1 VKRAR
6 TRVNRWA
13 KAFMQTREF
22 VTRLY
27 ERHGQGLVEKLSAIR
42 SHNITSRARC
52 GLAGGSTGNPDCGFL
67 YLLVK
72 AFARRSIFEIGT
84 YVGTSSVAMT
94 MAGGHVTTCDPDD
107 YGCLPPGIRFLN
119 MIDSNA
125 LRVLRR
131 EGATVDMVF
140 ADAPVSVEAIAL
152 LNKIGSN
159 DMIFTAHDYAP
170 GDKGEVCFRLVSKHY
185 RRAKESTWFLPETEP
200 VEVARGLLLERAIAA
215 MIPNRLIGA
224 L

>member
-1 VKRAR
+1 
-6 TRVNRWA
+6 
-13 KAFMQTREF
+13 MQTREF

-27 ERHGQGLVEKLSAIR
+27 ERHGHGLDEKLTAIR
-42 SHNITSRARC
+42 YHNVTSRARR

-84 YVGTSSVAMT
+84 YVGTSAVTMT

-119 MIDSNA
+119 MTDSDA

-140 ADAPVSVEAIAL
+140 ADAVISLDAVAL
-152 LNKIGSN
+152 LNKIGSE
-159 DMIFTAHDYAP
+159 DMIFTAHDYAH
-170 GDKGEVCFRLVSKHY
+170 GDKGEVCFRLMSKNY
-185 RRAKESTWFLPETEP
+185 RRATESTWFLPEAEP
-200 VEVARGLLLERAIAA
+200 VQVARGLLLERATAA
-215 MIPNRLIGA
+215 MIPNRLIAA

>member
-1 VKRAR
+1 
-6 TRVNRWA
+6 
-13 KAFMQTREF
+13 MQSREL

-27 ERHGQGLVEKLSAIR
+27 ERHGHGLVEKLTAIR
-42 SHNITSRARC
+42 YHNVTSRARH

-84 YVGTSSVAMT
+84 YVGTSAVGMT
-94 MAGGHVTTCDPDD
+94 MAGGHVTTCDRND
-107 YGCLPPGIRFLN
+107 YGCLPAGIRFLN
-119 MIDSNA
+119 MTDSDA
-125 LRVLRR
+125 LRLLWR

-140 ADAPVSVEAIAL
+140 AAAAVSPDAIAL
-152 LNKIGSN
+152 LNKIGSE

-170 GDKGEVCFRLVSKHY
+170 GDKGEVCFRLMLKCY
-185 RRAKESTWFLPETEP
+185 GRAKESTWFLPEAKAI
-200 VEVARGLLLERAIAA
+200 EVAPGVRLEQATAA
-215 MIPNRLIGA
+215 MIPNRLIAA

>member
-1 VKRAR
+1 V
-6 TRVNRWA
+6 
-13 KAFMQTREF
+13 QTRQF

-27 ERHGQGLVEKLSAIR
+27 ARHGQGLVEKLSAIGY
-42 SHNITSRARC
+42 HNVASRARR

-84 YVGTSSVAMT
+84 YVGTSAVAMT
-94 MAGGHVTTCDPDD
+94 MAGGHVTTCDPKD

-119 MIDSNA
+119 MKDTDA

-140 ADAPVSVEAIAL
+140 ADAVVSLDAIAL
-152 LNKIGSN
+152 LNKIGSE

-170 GDKGEVCFRLVSKHY
+170 GDKGEICVRLMSKHY
-185 RRAKESTWFLPETEP
+185 CRAAGSTWFLPDAEP
-200 VEVARGLLLERAIAA
+200 IKVAPGLLVERATAA
-215 MIPNRLIGA
+215 MIPNQLMA
-224 L
+224 VL